1 MITIYRLY
9 NEDGRCYIGSTIKNP
24 WIRFMEHK
32 YGHQNKNA
40 SISSYDL
47 FDIGKPVYM
56 EPLEMCMEQDR
67 MDTEGYWIKQYED
80 SCVNRYKMDID
91 YECYQKNYQTRRWTH
106 LNQKIKCKCGC
117 VISRKNM
124 ATHKKRPLHK
134 KNLIYLKT
142 NQKYEYI
149 EWVEND
155 A

>member
-1 MITIYRLY
+1 MITIYRLF

-24 WIRFMEHK
+24 WVRFMEHK

-47 FDIGKPVYM
+47 FDIGKPVHM

-67 MDTEGYWIKQYED
+67 IDTESYWIKQYED

-106 LNQKIKCKCGC
+106 LNEKINCECGC
-117 VISRKNM
+117 VVSRKNI

-134 KNLIYLKT
+134 KKFDLLK
-142 NQKYEYI
+142 NKSKI
-149 EWVEND
+149 
-155 A
+155 